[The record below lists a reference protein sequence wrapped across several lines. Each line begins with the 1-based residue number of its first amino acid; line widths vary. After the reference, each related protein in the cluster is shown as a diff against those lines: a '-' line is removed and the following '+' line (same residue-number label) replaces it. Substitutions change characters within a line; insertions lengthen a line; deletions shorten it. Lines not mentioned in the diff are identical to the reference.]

1 MISARL
7 RRAFHRI
14 IPSIIAGGADNDP
27 AGIATYS
34 LSGALFGYNQLWL
47 LILSTPMLIAVQ
59 AMCARL
65 GDVKREG
72 LMTIIKAHFAPVVAY
87 ASAGILIIAN
97 TTTLGADFAGIA

>member
-1 MISARL
+1 MRKKWRERI
-7 RRAFHRI
+7 RRW

-34 LSGALFGYNQLWL
+34 ISGAQFGYHQLWL

-65 GDVKREG
+65 GSVKRKG
-72 LMTIIKAHFAPVVAY
+72 LML
-87 ASAGILIIAN
+87 ILPESPRQWA
-97 TTTLGADFAGIA
+97 